1 MALRYSAEFLLHLR
15 ESPLCTR
22 PDNLPPVEDWMGA
35 TPEQLRAQSAKTTTD
50 RTQRTT
56 DVSLL
61 DQGNR
66 RPGPERH
73 VSRNSANPED
83 IVFGPPRMAFSSA
96 RGNKSIDEKTLGMP
110 DGQGRTGLRNRS
122 GDLDGDRLRTSLRR
136 NDADADNEG
145 WSTVKPRKSFGA
157 EGAERFHGKMGGN
170 YRDEKR
176 PQRDRDDREPTR
188 DRPTRA
194 FDSFTRDREATPE
207 TEPRPRNGA
216 GRSKLDTW
224 RSGNDAKEPVPAP
237 EKRDRDRTKSWR
249 DRDRDAEPSDE
260 PRGGGRNTDRR
271 WGRDRDQRNERDPEW
286 LDEPQPE
293 QREAHTQQDFQKWM
307 EQMKA
312 AKSGASTAAKPNAN
326 VLETVEA
333 AKPPAPSPAVEAGP
347 DKFFMA
353 FGGTS
358 SAALP
363 VASPPEQ
370 KEAAPAAKAK
380 PAGKSSRFTSFFAQ
394 PQADGRASAPTA
406 TPPTAPPFQSPI
418 PISMAGPGH
427 PSAPEEERQAFQ
439 QLLAKLQ
446 KQSMSATPP
455 GASAFPVPQQG
466 SLPDQG
472 KKSAI
477 TSPEPFQQYG
487 GDRRDGPMGRPSSQ
501 QPREILAPRPQPQ
514 TARPEQLLNE
524 LVGHHNRVSSQGS
537 GRPEGGAARNNSNT
551 EFLMNLMRP
560 GLASQQQADQQA
572 RMQPQQPQPQKPAQ
586 MTPYNEREFEFP
598 GVENRNTQ
606 RQGRNQPP
614 PGFPMDDSF
623 HGASDQ
629 EQRQNNQ
636 PPQILQRPPP
646 PPGLNQMPPE
656 WMARGQMPP
665 PQQRGPMGPPPGL
678 AGEPSRNM
686 PVPHMFPPNFPPGA
700 MPPPPEALGGM
711 PPRNMPMPPPGF
723 FAGPPPQG
731 FLPPGLGGFNGP
743 PGPESHGFGGSPFEG
758 RGIPPA
764 GNRGTNYGR
773 P

>member
-35 TPEQLRAQSAKTTTD
+35 TPEQLRAQPVKTTTD

-56 DVSLL
+56 DNPLV
-61 DQGNR
+61 DQSNR
-66 RPGPERH
+66 RQGVERH

-96 RGNKSIDEKTLGMP
+96 RGNKSIDDKTF
-110 DGQGRTGLRNRS
+110 GQLDGRTGLRNRS
-122 GDLDGDRLRTSLRR
+122 GDLDVDRLRDGRSANLRR
-136 NDADADNEG
+136 NDADQDSDG

-176 PQRDRDDREPTR
+176 PPRDRDDREPTR

-194 FDSFTRDREATPE
+194 FDSFVREREATPE

-224 RSGNDAKEPVPAP
+224 RSGNDTKESAPTP
-237 EKRDRDRTKSWR
+237 EKRERDRTKSWR
-249 DRDRDAEPSDE
+249 DRDRDTEPAEE
-260 PRGGGRNTDRR
+260 QRGGGRNTDRR
-271 WGRDRDQRNERDPEW
+271 WGRDRDQRVERDPEW

-312 AKSGASTAAKPNAN
+312 AKSGASAAAAAATKPNPA
-326 VLETVEA
+326 VSETVEV
-333 AKPPAPSPAVEAGP
+333 AKPAAPSPAVEAGP

-353 FGGTS
+353 FGGGS
-358 SAALP
+358 SASLP

-370 KEAAPAAKAK
+370 IEVAPAAKAK

-394 PQADGRASAPTA
+394 PQPDGRTR
-406 TPPTAPPFQSPI
+406 Q
-418 PISMAGPGH
+418 GH
-427 PSAPEEERQAFQ
+427 PSAPDDERQAFQ

-455 GASAFPVPQQG
+455 GASPFPLPQQG
-466 SLPDQG
+466 NHLDQS

-487 GDRRDGPMGRPSSQ
+487 GDRRDGPMGRPPSQ

-514 TARPEQLLNE
+514 TARPDQLLNE

-537 GRPEGGAARNNSNT
+537 GRADPGAARNNSNT

-560 GLASQQQADQQA
+560 GLATQQSDHQVRMQQQQQ
-572 RMQPQQPQPQKPAQ
+572 QQPQKPAQ
-586 MTPYNEREFEFP
+586 MTPYSEREMEFP
-598 GVENRNTQ
+598 GVENRNSQ

-623 HGASDQ
+623 HGADQ
-629 EQRQNNQ
+629 EQRQNQ

-656 WMARGQMPP
+656 WMTRGQMPP

-678 AGEPSRNM
+678 AGEPNRNM

-731 FLPPGLGGFNGP
+731 FLPPGLGAFNGP

-758 RGIPPA
+758 RGMPPA
-764 GNRGTNYGR
+764 GNRGTSYGR